1 MERLCRTPGTWKQSK
16 GEGMNDSFLPQ
27 EYTAQKIDRRTHV
40 MAMLLFFVVMGAV
53 FAAFIWKRD
62 EWKRV
67 ESVREEIEQRY
78 AEAGVEVEEL
88 MALKVTQ
95 QATID
100 RAELAAALVEKV
112 PRSILLAE
120 LINHMP
126 PGLGLLEFRLESS
139 RILPPK
145 SDKNK
150 SAKGRKS
157 RTGSRSAVSKVVP
170 KPPQY
175 DSRLSL
181 TGFAPTDVHVSE
193 FLAELNGH
201 ALLRNVNL
209 VSSRETIKEDKT
221 IREFKLTASLHRDA
235 DVRSLRQHGR
245 ESEPTGLFMSS
256 GDTINDE

>member
-1 MERLCRTPGTWKQSK
+1 
-16 GEGMNDSFLPQ
+16 MNDSFLPQ
-27 EYTAQKIDRRTHV
+27 EYTEQKIDRRTHV
-40 MAMLLFFVVMGAV
+40 MAMLLFFIVMGAV

-67 ESVREEIEQRY
+67 ESVRQEIEQRY
-78 AEAGVEVEEL
+78 EAAGVEVEEL
-88 MALKVTQ
+88 MALKVAQ
-95 QATID
+95 QTTVN

-126 PGLGLLEFRLESS
+126 PGLGLLEFKLESS

-157 RTGSRSAVSKVVP
+157 RSGTRSVGEKVIP

-201 ALLRNVNL
+201 PLLRNVNL
-209 VSSRETIKEDKT
+209 VSSKETIEEDRT
-221 IREFKLTASLHRDA
+221 IREFKLTASLQQNA
-235 DVRSLRQHGR
+235 DVRSLA
-245 ESEPTGLFMSS
+245 SEETPASSSRNVFISS
-256 GDTINDE
+256 GVSSHDE